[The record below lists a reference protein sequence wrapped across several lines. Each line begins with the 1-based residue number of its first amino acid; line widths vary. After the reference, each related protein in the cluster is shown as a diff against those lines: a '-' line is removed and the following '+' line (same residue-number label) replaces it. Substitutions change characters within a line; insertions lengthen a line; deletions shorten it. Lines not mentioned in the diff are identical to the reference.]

1 MAPPFSSPQ
10 GNAPQTLAALWC
22 LVALALVFVLLR
34 LYTRY
39 KVIDAIGIDDH
50 LFNVSF
56 VSKPDIRG
64 DVSRYAAKF
73 ANIHPLSGI
82 GPAGRVLYLDHSFR
96 LLRLW
101 LNSRRCA

>member
-22 LVALALVFVLLR
+22 LVAVALVFVLLR

-50 LFNVSF
+50 LFNVAF
-56 VSKPDIRG
+56 VSRQNVWGP
-64 DVSRYAAKF
+64 F
-73 ANIHPLSGI
+73 LSF
-82 GPAGRVLYLDHSFR
+82 RVLTDSA
-96 LLRLW
+96 
-101 LNSRRCA
+101 SPE

>member
-22 LVALALVFVLLR
+22 LVAVALVFVLLR

-50 LFNVSF
+50 LFNVAF
-56 VSKPDIRG
+56 VSKSDLQACSDSSCTDSTVYRTGPPGRLLCFDHDI
-64 DVSRYAAKF
+64 
-73 ANIHPLSGI
+73 
-82 GPAGRVLYLDHSFR
+82 R
-96 LLRLW
+96 LLRLRA
-101 LNSRRCA
+101 NSRRCA

>member
-50 LFNVSF
+50 LFNVAF

-64 DVSRYAAKF
+64 DV
-73 ANIHPLSGI
+73 PDT
-82 GPAGRVLYLDHSFR
+82 PCYLLTDSP
-96 LLRLW
+96 
-101 LNSRRCA
+101 CPE

>member
-22 LVALALVFVLLR
+22 LVVVALVFVLLR

-50 LFNVSF
+50 LFNVAF
-56 VSKPDIRG
+56 VSPIG
-64 DVSRYAAKF
+64 SR
-73 ANIHPLSGI
+73 LS
-82 GPAGRVLYLDHSFR
+82 VETFLDS
-96 LLRLW
+96 LCTD
-101 LNSRRCA
+101 S

>member
-22 LVALALVFVLLR
+22 LVAVALVFVLLR

-50 LFNVSF
+50 LFNVAF
-56 VSKPDIRG
+56 VSNRG
-64 DVSRYAAKF
+64 VWERVPIF
-73 ANIHPLSGI
+73 
-82 GPAGRVLYLDHSFR
+82 RVLTDSPR
-96 LLRLW
+96 PE
-101 LNSRRCA
+101 